1 MNVLIITHVYAP
13 SIDPR
18 AFRWTAISEH
28 WVSQGHGVVVLS
40 GWRTG
45 LSREETRNGVR
56 VYRVGGAIAENIR
69 SLLEKAGDRPGREN
83 RSPSEPLPSRRGIL
97 PATNLAASIQ
107 SLLTKGLE
115 MIWWPDY
122 AWFWYRP
129 AVRMARVLLSARK
142 YDCLISVSNPFTGHL
157 VGYSVHRRFPSL
169 PWIADAGDPFSFVEE
184 APRNN
189 RKLYGDL
196 NVRWE
201 KKVFRAAGAVSV
213 TTNGTKER
221 YEKGIP
227 ECAGKIIVIPPLL
240 SGPGQEPPAPRIFPE
255 DGKLRLVFVGTLYR
269 AIRNPDFLLQLY
281 EKLLAT
287 PLADR
292 LELHFFGNI
301 NDCSGCFAPFG
312 ELLGGKIF
320 LHGVVSRD
328 VVFRAMREGTVL
340 VNIGNNTSY
349 QLPSKVVEYA
359 SFGKPIVNLVK
370 IENDSSVEFFSHYPA
385 SLSLLD
391 TGAAPGE
398 DTAGKLGRFVEN
410 PPRVD
415 PSSIRDWIENF
426 RVGKIAEEYEEL
438 LAVAMGNR
446 KEGG

>member
-1 MNVLIITHVYAP
+1 MKVLIITPLYAP

-28 WVSQGHGVVVLS
+28 WVSQGHSVDVLS

-45 LSREETRNGVR
+45 LAREETRNGVR
-56 VYRVGGAIAENIR
+56 VCRVGGAITENIR
-69 SLLEKAGDRPGREN
+69 SFLEKAGDRPGREN
-83 RSPSEPLPSRRGIL
+83 GSTSVPLPSMRGIP
-97 PATNLAASIQ
+97 PASNLASSIKA
-107 SLLTKGLE
+107 LLTKGLE
-115 MIWWPDY
+115 KIWWPDY

-129 AVRMARVLLSARK
+129 AVRKARVLLSARE

-169 PWIADAGDPFSFVEE
+169 PWIVDLGDPFSFIEE
-184 APRNN
+184 VPRNN

-196 NVRWE
+196 DVRWE

-213 TTNGTKER
+213 TTKGTKER
-221 YEKGIP
+221 YERAIP
-227 ECAGKIIVIPPLL
+227 ECAGKIFVIPPLL
-240 SGPGQEPPAPRIFPE
+240 SGPGQEPPGGRIFPE

-269 AIRNPDFLLQLY
+269 AIRNPDFLLDLY
-281 EKLLAT
+281 GKLLET

-292 LELHFFGNI
+292 LELHIFGNI
-301 NDCSGCFAPFG
+301 NDCSECFAPFG
-312 ELLGGKIF
+312 QLLGEKIF

-328 VVFRAMREGTVL
+328 VVFRAMREGTIL

-370 IENDSSVEFFSHYPA
+370 IENDSSVEFFSRYPA
-385 SLSLLD
+385 FLSLLD

-398 DTAGKLGRFVEN
+398 DTATKLGRFIEN
-410 PPRVD
+410 PPLVE
-415 PSSIRDWIENF
+415 PSAIKDWIEHF
-426 RVGKIAEEYEEL
+426 RVGKIAADYEEL
-438 LAVAMGNR
+438 LAVASSRRPARG
-446 KEGG
+446 